1 MKCINEISK
10 NIINYI
16 FIFTAILFF
25 NLIDTEGKTII
36 VDKISLYKTIK
47 SALNASKNF
56 DTIIIKQNNYSEGTL
71 IIDKQLTLIGDNFPV
86 LNGEGKNQI
95 IIVKS
100 SNVKITGFIFK
111 NAGVSFLSDNSA
123 IKIDS
128 VSNCIIENNK
138 FINNFFAVYLSKSS
152 RCKIINNQIKSN
164 STKQTLSGNGIH
176 LWNCRDILIQGN
188 RIEGHR
194 DGIYLEFV
202 KHSQIIK
209 NISKNNLRY
218 GLHFM
223 FSDSCFYKENYFE
236 RNKSGV
242 AVMFTKNVLMENN
255 IFMNNWGSASYGILL
270 KEIYDSI
277 ILNNTFKKNSCGI
290 YFEACNRI
298 AVQKNN
304 FIENGWAIKLMANS
318 MDNIFKNN
326 NFIENTFDIST
337 NSTHN
342 YNSFKNNFWSKYDGY
357 DLNKDNIGDV
367 PYRPVKLFSFIV
379 VSNPPALIL
388 LRSFFIDIL
397 DFAEKI
403 IPTITPS
410 DLIDSEPLMKKIL

>member
-1 MKCINEISK
+1 MKRINEISK
-10 NIINYI
+10 NIIDFI
-16 FIFTAILFF
+16 FICIAILFF
-25 NLIDTEGKTII
+25 NLIDAEGKTII
-36 VDKISLYKTIK
+36 VDKNSFYKTIK

-56 DTIIIKQNNYSEGTL
+56 DTIIVRQNIYSEGTI
-71 IIDKQLTLIGDNFPV
+71 IIDKPITLIGDKFSV
-86 LNGEGKNQI
+86 IDGEGKNQI

-100 SNVKITGFIFK
+100 SNVKISGFTFK
-111 NAGVSFLSDNSA
+111 NSGVSFLSDNSA
-123 IKIDS
+123 IKLDS

-164 STKQTLSGNGIH
+164 NTKQTLSGNGIH
-176 LWNCRDILIQGN
+176 LWNCRDILIEGN

-209 NISKNNLRY
+209 NISRNNLRY

-223 FSDSCFYKENYFE
+223 FSDSCLYKNNLFE
-236 RNKSGV
+236 INKAGV
-242 AVMFTKNVLMENN
+242 AVMFTKNILMEYNT
-255 IFMNNWGSASYGILL
+255 FENNWGSASYGILL
-270 KEIYDSI
+270 KEIYDSKI
-277 ILNNTFKKNSCGI
+277 INNTFRKNSCGI
-290 YFEACNRI
+290 YLEACNRI
-298 AVQKNN
+298 EVQKNN

-337 NSTHN
+337 NSIHN

-388 LRSFFIDIL
+388 LRSFFVDIL

>member
-1 MKCINEISK
+1 MKRINEISK
-10 NIINYI
+10 NIIDFI
-16 FIFTAILFF
+16 FICIAILFF
-25 NLIDTEGKTII
+25 NLIDAEGETII
-36 VDKISLYKTIK
+36 VDKNSFYKTIK

-56 DTIIIKQNNYSEGTL
+56 DIIIVRQNIYSEGTI
-71 IIDKQLTLIGDNFPV
+71 IIDKPITLIGDKFPV
-86 LNGEGKNQI
+86 IDGEGKNQI

-100 SNVKITGFIFK
+100 SNVKISGFTFK
-111 NAGVSFLSDNSA
+111 NSGVSFLSDNSA
-123 IKIDS
+123 IKLDS

-138 FINNFFAVYLSKSS
+138 FINNFFAVYLSKSR

-164 STKQTLSGNGIH
+164 NTKQTLSGNGIH
-176 LWNCRDILIQGN
+176 LWNCRDILIEGN

-209 NISKNNLRY
+209 NISRNNLRY

-223 FSDSCFYKENYFE
+223 FSDSCLYKNNLFE
-236 RNKSGV
+236 MNKAGV
-242 AVMFTKNVLMENN
+242 AVMFTKNILMEYNT
-255 IFMNNWGSASYGILL
+255 FENNWGSASYGILL
-270 KEIYDSI
+270 KEIYDSK

-290 YFEACNRI
+290 YLEACNRI
-298 AVQKNN
+298 EVQKNN

-337 NSTHN
+337 NSIHN

-379 VSNPPALIL
+379 VSNPPVLIL
-388 LRSFFIDIL
+388 LRSFFVDIL